1 MNSWNAWLDVLP
13 LWAALLPLGGYL
25 LLLAAAHAR
34 RRPTVVSGTWD
45 GILLAL
51 GLVGLAVAGPL
62 GLVRPAVGSSLW
74 GWLIAALIFGLVVA
88 LCILA
93 ARPRLVIYNISPE
106 QLRPLVAEVVAAL
119 DADAR
124 WAGTTVAL
132 PARRLQLH
140 LDGAGGMRCSSV
152 IAGGER
158 AAHETWTEFGRRLRQ
173 AMGRLRVRPSPWAWA
188 FAAAAAGVLTSAAW
202 AAFR

>member
-1 MNSWNAWLDVLP
+1 MNAWLDTLP
-13 LWAALLPLGGYL
+13 LWAALLPLAVYL

-45 GILLAL
+45 GILLAA
-51 GLVGLAVAGPL
+51 GVAGLAVAGPL
-62 GLVRPAVGSSLW
+62 ALVRPAVGSSLW
-74 GWLIAALIFGLVVA
+74 GWLIAALIFSLVVA
-88 LCILA
+88 VCILA
-93 ARPRLVIYNISPE
+93 ARPRLVIYNISAE
-106 QLRPLVAEVVAAL
+106 QLRPLVAEAVATL

-124 WAGTTVAL
+124 WAGTSVAL

-158 AAHETWTEFGRRLRQ
+158 AAHEAWTEFGRRLRQ
-173 AMGRLRVRPSPWAWA
+173 AVGRLRVRPSPWAAA
-188 FAAAAAGVLTSAAW
+188 FAAAALAVLATAAW
-202 AAFR
+202 AALR

>member
-1 MNSWNAWLDVLP
+1 MSAWLDSLP
-13 LWAALLPLGGYL
+13 LWAALLPLAGYL

-45 GILLAL
+45 GILLAAA
-51 GLVGLAVAGPL
+51 VAGLAVAGPL
-62 GLVRPAVGSSLW
+62 ALVRPAVGSSLW
-74 GWLIAALIFGLVVA
+74 GWLIAALVFSLVVA
-88 LCILA
+88 VCILA
-93 ARPRLVIYNISPE
+93 ARPRLVIYNVSAE

-158 AAHETWTEFGRRLRQ
+158 AAHAAWTEFARRLRQ
-173 AMGRLRVRPSPWAWA
+173 ALGRLRVRPSPWAWA
-188 FAAAAAGVLTSAAW
+188 FAMAAAGVLGCSAW

>member
-1 MNSWNAWLDVLP
+1 MNAWLDSLP

-25 LLLAAAHAR
+25 LLIAAAHAR

-45 GILLAL
+45 GILLAAA
-51 GLVGLAVAGPL
+51 VAGLAVAGPL
-62 GLVRPAVGSSLW
+62 ALVRPAVGSSLW
-74 GWLIAALIFGLVVA
+74 GWLIVALVFSLVVA
-88 LCILA
+88 VCILA
-93 ARPRLVIYNISPE
+93 ARPRLVIYNVSAE

-132 PARRLQLH
+132 PARQLQLH
-140 LDGAGGMRCSSV
+140 LDGGGATRCSSV

-158 AAHETWTEFGRRLRQ
+158 AAHEAWTEFSRRLRQ
-173 AMGRLRVRPSPWAWA
+173 ALGRLRVRPSPWAWA
-188 FAAAAAGVLTSAAW
+188 FAGTAVVVLACAAW
-202 AAFR
+202 TAFF